1 MFFRSVRC
9 FTGEIHQL
17 LCFAPRPRAKKN
29 FTQGGSNKFFKIY
42 YGIRKYKAPWAQNGG
57 AGEIDPF
64 TAERAWATGKTHP
77 NVRSSPLPS
86 FRNLHPKFPT
96 HPFEV
101 KNMYGNQMAKNMVGN
116 MAKNM
121 AGNGFLV
128 RRRDVDD
135 KGQPLKK
142 PQKPR
147 QERQNPR
154 FELSSKVRKRCKKQG
169 KIDVEAYVN
178 ERLFHDAQGGYSQRP
193 NASPEFHGNIT

>member
-1 MFFRSVRC
+1 
-9 FTGEIHQL
+9 
-17 LCFAPRPRAKKN
+17 
-29 FTQGGSNKFFKIY
+29 
-42 YGIRKYKAPWAQNGG
+42 
-57 AGEIDPF
+57 
-64 TAERAWATGKTHP
+64 
-77 NVRSSPLPS
+77 
-86 FRNLHPKFPT
+86 
-96 HPFEV
+96 
-101 KNMYGNQMAKNMVGN
+101 MYGNQMAKNMVGN

-178 ERLFHDAQGGYSQRP
+178 ERLFHDAQGGHSHAQ
-193 NASPEFHGNIT
+193 NASPECHGNVGVDTLPRTWMGISLQDAPKTRPDAPKTLPRRPQDAPRCASDAPRRVQDAPRWPKKAKTTMFLVSVMIQHSRNMPGNPL